1 MRECSVIVPK
11 FFVAFEHRTSRAF
24 RSGVKFEGW

>member
-11 FFVAFEHRTSRAF
+11 FFVAFEHRTFQSLQVR
-24 RSGVKFEGW
+24 RKV